1 MRHFFKSISVA
12 LLAGWAMTGTAAAQ
26 SSDTLTV
33 GIWDF
38 PAGHGNPYHT
48 VFGQPHVYM
57 YPTIF
62 DTMTYVVETGSAEPG
77 LATAWKNTSP
87 TTWEFS
93 LRSGTQFQN
102 GEPFNAEAIIKV
114 LEWFKSEEAKV
125 SPAARSFSY
134 LDSARAIDDHT
145 IEIKTTAPRPL
156 LPNMLAALYVVP
168 PKAWA
173 DMGIQ
178 KFAVNPIGTGPY
190 RVTEWTGENVSLEAV
205 DNSWRTAKIPKMSF
219 NRLTEQAAR
228 VQALLSG
235 QIDIM
240 IRVFPD
246 NFAAIRAAGG
256 TIDASP
262 SPLLL
267 QMAFLLENVP
277 EGVDVTP
284 LRDKRVRHALN
295 YAVDK
300 VSINENLMGGLM
312 GLNTQYAVPGSFGY
326 DPTLKP
332 YEYDPDK
339 ARKLLAEA
347 GYPNGFKLS
356 VEVRD
361 FPDVFVQV
369 ASDLSKVGVQLD
381 VNKIVNAEWGKK
393 FLGVLWEAPTFSL
406 TLGVAP
412 EMDANRPM
420 IFQSCRREPA
430 YYCNKE
436 VMPLIDAAD
445 AEFDMDKRRELLHEL
460 AAKLRED
467 APAIFLFEQKELNAY
482 SKRVRGFKN
491 VNRIVRYEN
500 ISFAN

>member
-1 MRHFFKSISVA
+1 MRHFFKLTATA
-12 LLAGWAMTGTAAAQ
+12 LIAGWAMTGAAAAQ

-38 PAGHGNPYHT
+38 PAGYGNPYHT

-57 YPTIF
+57 YPTVF
-62 DTMTYVVETGSAEPG
+62 DTMTYVVETGSAEAG

-87 TTWEFS
+87 TTWEFT
-93 LRSGTQFQN
+93 LREGTQFQN
-102 GEPFNAEAIIKV
+102 GEPFTADAIVKL
-114 LEWFKSEEAKV
+114 LEWFKTDEAKP
-125 SPAARSFSY
+125 SPATRSFNY
-134 LDSARAIDDHT
+134 LDRARAINDRT
-145 IEIKTTAPRPL
+145 VEITTTAPRPL

-173 DMGIQ
+173 DMGIE

-190 RVTEWTGENVSLEAV
+190 RVTKWTGENVELEAAS
-205 DNSWRTAKIPKMSF
+205 NSWRQAKIPKMSF
-219 NRLTEQAAR
+219 VRLIEQASR
-228 VQALLSG
+228 VQALLAG

-267 QMAFLLENVP
+267 QMAFVLDNVP

-284 LRDKRVRHALN
+284 LKDKRVRQALN

-300 VSINENLMGGLM
+300 VSMNENLMGGVM
-312 GLNTQYAVPGSFGY
+312 GINTQYAVPGTFGY
-326 DPTLKP
+326 DPNLKP

-347 GYPNGFKLS
+347 GYQNGFKLT

-361 FPDVFVQV
+361 FPDVFQQV

-393 FLGVLWEAPTFSL
+393 FIGGQWEAPTFSL

-420 IFQSCRREPA
+420 IFQSCRKKPA
-430 YYCNKE
+430 YYCNE
-436 VMPLIDAAD
+436 EMMPLIDAAD
-445 AEFDMDKRRELLHEL
+445 SEFDVDKRRALLHEL

-467 APAIFLFEQKELNAY
+467 APAIFIFEQKELNAY